1 LRASLQEP
9 QQVREG
15 SAATAGSVVSGPS
28 RPTDRTVQDLDLG
41 PPIAYVL
48 LEEGTPVYEHG
59 GTRIGVVEELLGD
72 LSADVFDGI
81 LIHTTPL
88 PGRHV
93 VATAD
98 QIEELRRRGVI
109 LAVDPAALEPAREP
123 SRAAAA
129 RSGGGDRPAE
139 PSLHRWARRT
149 WDRLTGAR

>member
-1 LRASLQEP
+1 
-9 QQVREG
+9 
-15 SAATAGSVVSGPS
+15 VVSGPR

-41 PPIAYVL
+41 PPIAYVVL
-48 LEEGTPVYEHG
+48 SEGTPVYAND

-93 VATAD
+93 VATAE
-98 QIEELRRRGVI
+98 QIEELRQRGV
-109 LAVDPAALEPAREP
+109 LLRVDAAALEPAREP
-123 SRAAAA
+123 PRVAAA
-129 RSGGGDRPAE
+129 RSGRSDRPPE
-139 PSLHRWARRT
+139 SPLHGWLRRS